1 MKAIVVSLANTAAW
15 TAITML
21 GVTGETLAPW
31 LDLNRT
37 TAPLARGDWADV
49 APARFAAS
57 AALWIVI
64 PLLLGVAR
72 VSRKEVK

>member
-1 MKAIVVSLANTAAW
+1 MWNAV
-15 TAITML
+15 TML

-49 APARFAAS
+49 APAHLAAS
-57 AALWIVI
+57 AALWILI

-72 VSRKEVK
+72 ASRKDVK